1 MILYV
6 ASALTFIFLGF
17 AVTSRGS
24 LFTEKVKSYS
34 SVIAFTIQLSAIIYS
49 ILTRFWWGILIE
61 IVLLV
66 FCPGIGYTIY
76 CLLKRK
82 E

>member
-61 IVLLV
+61 IALVLL
-66 FCPGIGYTIY
+66 CPGIGYTIY
-76 CLLKRK
+76 RLLRREK
-82 E
+82 